1 MFSLNLKL
9 LEGMNVFPVDLPSA
23 QAAGKRLVFIM
34 ISFDNRSDGFTSG
47 YRAYVGD
54 FKIFSSKP

>member
-1 MFSLNLKL
+1 MGQGYY
-9 LEGMNVFPVDLPSA
+9 LEVDLSK
-23 QAAGKRLVFIM
+23 AAGKTMAFSM
-34 ISFDNRSDGFTSG
+34 FSFDNGSDGFTSG